1 MRIAVVT
8 VQVPFVRGGS
18 EVLADALC
26 SALRRAGHQAEL
38 IALPFSPQTTDG
50 LLDSMAACRLI
61 ELGAEFERVI
71 ALKFPAYLVRH
82 PCKVLWLI
90 HQHHGAYER
99 WGAEF
104 GLGNLPDGRLARQ
117 AVVEADRLVL
127 GEAAAVYA
135 ISRTVASRLEA
146 SHGLRAPVL
155 FPPPRGGEDFWQDA
169 AVSSEPASGGAAPGG
184 AAPDYLFFPSRLAPA
199 KRQELALHALALAAE
214 PVRLVFAGAPDRE
227 DYGHELAELAVRL
240 GLADRVEWRG
250 FVPDEDLRRLYAGC
264 RAVLFPPHDEDYG
277 YIGLEAMLAGK
288 PVITCHDSGG
298 TLEFVQVGPPGA
310 ADASTGYLSAPAP
323 AALAAVLDQVW
334 RNPEEARRRG
344 AAACRLVKSRNIGWQ
359 PTLDALLGAQ
369 LGTRAGKPL

>member
-26 SALRRAGHQAEL
+26 SALRRAGHQVEL
-38 IALPFSPQTTDG
+38 IALPFSPQTADA
-50 LLDSMAACRLI
+50 LFDSMAACRLI
-61 ELGAEFERVI
+61 EIGAEFERVI

-82 PCKVLWLI
+82 PSKVLWLI

-117 AVVEADRLVL
+117 AVIEADRLVL
-127 GEAAAVYA
+127 SEVEAVYA
-135 ISRTVASRLEA
+135 ISRTVAARLEA
-146 SHGLRAPVL
+146 SHGLKAPVL
-155 FPPPRGGEDFWQDA
+155 FPPPRGDEDFWHA
-169 AVSSEPASGGAAPGG
+169 GAAPSESVPGEASPG
-184 AAPDYLFFPSRLAPA
+184 YLFFPSRLAPA
-199 KRQELALHALALAAE
+199 KRQELALRALALAAE
-214 PVRLVFAGAPDRE
+214 PVRLVFSGAPDRE
-227 DYGHELAELAVRL
+227 DYGEELAELACRL
-240 GLADRVEWRG
+240 GIAGRVEWRG
-250 FVPDEDLRRLYAGC
+250 FVSDEDLRRLYAGC
-264 RAVLFPPHDEDYG
+264 RAVLFTPHDEDYG

-310 ADASTGYLSAPAP
+310 ADASTGYLSAPTP

-334 RNPEEARRRG
+334 RDPEEAGRRG
-344 AAACRLVKSRNIGWQ
+344 AAARRQVLGRKIGWR
-359 PTLDALLGAQ
+359 PTLDALLGNGAP
-369 LGTRAGKPL
+369 LGS

>member
-1 MRIAVVT
+1 LRIAVVT

-26 SALRRAGHQAEL
+26 GALRRAGHQVEL
-38 IALPFSPQTTDG
+38 IALPFSPQTTDA

-61 ELGAEFERVI
+61 ELGLEFERVI

-82 PCKVLWLI
+82 PHKVLWLI

-117 AVVEADRLVL
+117 AVIEADRLVL
-127 GEAAAVYA
+127 GEAEAVYA
-135 ISRTVASRLEA
+135 ISRTVANRLEA
-146 SHGLRAPVL
+146 SHGLKAPVL
-155 FPPPRGGEDFWQDA
+155 FPPPRGDEDFWQADGEA
-169 AVSSEPASGGAAPGG
+169 AGPGAEGGG
-184 AAPDYLFFPSRLAPA
+184 YLFFPSRLAPA
-199 KRQELALHALALAAE
+199 KRQELALRALALAAE
-214 PVRLVFAGAPDRE
+214 PVRLVFAGAPDRA
-227 DYGHELAELAVRL
+227 DYGQELAELAGKL
-240 GLADRVEWRG
+240 GVAERVEWRG
-250 FVPDEDLRRLYAGC
+250 FVPDQDLRRLYAGC

-298 TLEFVQVGPPGA
+298 TLEFVQVGPAGA

-334 RNPEEARRRG
+334 REPEEARRRG
-344 AAACRLVKSRNIGWQ
+344 AAARRLVVGRNIGWQ
-359 PTLDALLGAQ
+359 QTLDALLGGRKQ
-369 LGTRAGKPL
+369 PAG